1 MERWCNGC
9 RVRIASDLKLDRQR
23 RDLHK
28 SNLPATSR
36 KIGPVLITASVGGFA
51 LAAAQIDQFMKL
63 DEMSETSISHGGH
76 SSVGSSPC
84 PGAIV
89 RVVADHDDVVPGCP
103 DEGATVID
111 VVLDVADDGTL
122 RDPMEQ

>member
-1 MERWCNGC
+1 MVLSVIGFVIVREVFPGMELYGDLSRRIFSL
-9 RVRIASDLKLDRQR
+9 RVL
-23 RDLHK
+23 
-28 SNLPATSR
+28 
-36 KIGPVLITASVGGFA
+36 SVGGFA
-51 LAAAQIDQFMKL
+51 LAAAQIGQFMKL

-103 DEGATVID
+103 DEGATVTD
-111 VVLDVADDGTL
+111 VVLDVADDGTI
-122 RDPMEQ
+122 RDPAKR